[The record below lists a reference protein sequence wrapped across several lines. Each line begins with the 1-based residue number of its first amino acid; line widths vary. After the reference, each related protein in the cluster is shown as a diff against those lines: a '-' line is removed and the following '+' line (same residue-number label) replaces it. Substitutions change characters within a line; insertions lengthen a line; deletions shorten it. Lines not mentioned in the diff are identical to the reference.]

1 MAESKG
7 ELKSLLMKVK
17 EENEKADLKPN
28 IQKTKIMTS
37 SPIISWGENGSSDRA
52 YFLQLQNH
60 CGQWLQPWNE
70 KTLAPWKKNYN
81 KPRHCITMQRHHFAN
96 KSLYSQSYDS
106 HVWMSEL
113 DHKESWALK
122 NLCFWIV
129 MLEKTLVSP
138 LDSKEIKPVSPKG
151 NQPWIFTGRTDAEVE
166 TPILWPPVVKS
177 RLSGKDPDAGKDWGQ
192 EEKAATEDGTR
203 LNGHEFEQTQG
214 DGEGQGSLACCS
226 SWITKSWIWLSD

>member
-17 EENEKADLKPN
+17 EEKEKADLKPN

-96 KSLYSQSYDS
+96 KSLYSQSYGFS
-106 HVWMSEL
+106 SE
-113 DHKESWALK
+113 
-122 NLCFWIV
+122 
-129 MLEKTLVSP
+129 
-138 LDSKEIKPVSPKG
+138 
-151 NQPWIFTGRTDAEVE
+151 
-166 TPILWPPVVKS
+166 
-177 RLSGKDPDAGKDWGQ
+177 
-192 EEKAATEDGTR
+192 
-203 LNGHEFEQTQG
+203 
-214 DGEGQGSLACCS
+214 SLAIKKAEWQRIDIFELWCWRRLLRVPWTVRRS
-226 SWITKSWIWLSD
+226 NQST